1 MGAMRPAQLLLPP
14 ICICGRDVDLV
25 CVAVV
30 GSVLARCS
38 PLRVPVE
45 VEAEPTLAPAEVA
58 APAAGAAAALAWSP
72 TAPAPP
78 VSALS
83 VLPAAAAAPV
93 AGRAWGGCTAA
104 VITCTGKLMDMMLGA
119 LNSTCRSPSFV
130 ALLTT
135 A

>member
-14 ICICGRDVDLV
+14 ICIWGRDVDLV

-30 GSVLARCS
+30 GNVLARCS
-38 PLRVPVE
+38 PLRVPLE
-45 VEAEPTLAPAEVA
+45 VEAAPTPAPAEVA
-58 APAAGAAAALAWSP
+58 PAAAALAGSP
-72 TAPAPP
+72 TAPAPAVP
-78 VSALS
+78 ALS
-83 VLPAAAAAPV
+83 VLPAAAAAAAAV
-93 AGRAWGGCTAA
+93 AGCAWGGCTAA

-119 LNSTCRSPSFV
+119 LNSTCTSPSFV